1 MELKQNHNRTNKLL
15 MTSFKLWDHKLSY
28 PLLFLD
34 LGNSV
39 GDVSWSP
46 YSSTT
51 FSAVTSDGKIH
62 LYDLYENKHDPLCVQ
77 KVVKRAKLSR
87 VCFNTK
93 EFILIVG
100 DDKGGVNSLKLSPNL
115 RHFNLLEEETG
126 QSANRIDNH
135 ILQRNRMNELRSIL
149 DAKPTSAVVEQKV
162 LKLL

>member
-1 MELKQNHNRTNKLL
+1 M
-15 MTSFKLWDHKLSY
+15 Y
-28 PLLFLD
+28 LD

-77 KVVKRAKLSR
+77 KVVKRARLSKAR
-87 VCFNTK
+87 FNSQ

-100 DDKGGVNSLKLSPNL
+100 DDRGGVNSLKLSPNL
-115 RHFNLLEEETG
+115 RNLHLPLDEKSGEPMKD
-126 QSANRIDNH
+126 IDNQSV
-135 ILQRNRMNELRSIL
+135 QRNKMDKLRSIL
-149 DAKPTSAVVEQKV
+149 DAKPTSRTKEKKENQ
-162 LKLL
+162 

>member
-1 MELKQNHNRTNKLL
+1 MLK
-15 MTSFKLWDHKLSY
+15 KLWDHKLSSPILY
-28 PLLFLD
+28 LD

-62 LYDLYENKHDPLCVQ
+62 LYDLCENKHDPLCAQ
-77 KVVKRAKLSR
+77 KVVKRARLSKVR
-87 VCFNTK
+87 FNSK

-115 RHFNLLEEETG
+115 RNIHPRSGSGNVSSVGANYDDIQRDKMKNLI
-126 QSANRIDNH
+126 A
-135 ILQRNRMNELRSIL
+135 IL
-149 DAKPTSAVVEQKV
+149 DAKPECKAKR
-162 LKLL
+162 